1 MRRSL
6 ALCLLMLA
14 AVANSAFAIG
24 EARVTGKVVDGTT
37 KQPIPNV
44 KINVKA
50 LEGKTFN
57 QDFPAKPSGE
67 YAIFLLD
74 GTIKYRFTYTAEGYA
89 PYSEDMKLKLG
100 ERNDKNIELNKGNA
114 AAPASGGKIE
124 AKTVVDPSVAAYNA
138 GAALANAGDDA
149 GAIKKFQESV
159 TTKPDMIAGWEALA
173 KIQLRSKDYKGA
185 VESAQKALAIDSSEA
200 EMNGVVYEAYAGL
213 GDKAKMA
220 EWKKKLP
227 ANSGSLFNDAAK
239 LINAGK
245 DAEAEPLLKQAIT
258 ADDKFANAYYELGML
273 YVRLQ
278 RNADAKTNLEKYL
291 ELDPKGKDAAT
302 AKEMLNYVK

>member
-24 EARVTGKVVDGTT
+24 EARITGKIVDGTT

-57 QDFPAKPSGE
+57 QDFPAKPTGE

-74 GTIKYRFTYTAEGYA
+74 GTLKYRFTYTAEGYA
-89 PYSEDMKLKLG
+89 PYTEDMKLKLG
-100 ERNDKNIELNKGNA
+100 EPNSKNVELNKGGA
-114 AAPASGGKIE
+114 TPAGG
-124 AKTVVDPSVAAYNA
+124 AKLETKATADPAVVAYNEGA
-138 GAALANAGDDA
+138 GLANAGDDA
-149 GAIKKFQESV
+149 GAIKKFQEAV
-159 TTKPDMIAGWEALA
+159 AAKPDMIAGWEALS
-173 KIQLRSKDYKGA
+173 KIQLRAKDFKGA

-200 EMNGVVYEAYAGL
+200 EMNGVMYEAYVGL
-213 GDKAKMA
+213 GDKAKAA

-227 ANSGSLFNDAAK
+227 ANAGSLYNDAVK
-239 LINAGK
+239 LMNTGK
-245 DAEAEPLLKQAIT
+245 LSEAEPLLKQAIA
-258 ADDKFANAYYELGML
+258 ADDKFALAYLQLGII
-273 YVRLQ
+273 YAGSGK
-278 RNADAKTNLEKYL
+278 NADAKTNLEKYL
-291 ELDPKGKDAAT
+291 ELDPKGSEAAT
-302 AKEMLNYVK
+302 AKEMLAYVK